1 MPTSTK
7 VLNVGL
13 PLPTTKSFINIVPE
27 LVPSLAQ
34 SSLPLMPLSAQKTT
48 LLATEVIFS
57 GLELA
62 EPTLIS
68 FTSVACWLWAGRKA
82 IKDKKA
88 KIDKAKRLKRM
99 LERIRVWV
107 ESMFIV

>member
-62 EPTLIS
+62 VPTLIS
-68 FTSVACWLWAGRKA
+68 FTSVACWLWAKTSDVRQVNRKA
-82 IKDKKA
+82 EIGNNSFLGRRK
-88 KIDKAKRLKRM
+88 
-99 LERIRVWV
+99 RIR
-107 ESMFIV
+107 E